1 MQDQKRSL
9 IEAVSKE
16 LKAVDKKKL
25 DRINNL
31 LRTSIKDDAVIRFV
45 TLVLSQLLNENVN
58 ATVLDLEK
66 HMVNVDQFH
75 ESVRKCDTSK
85 NSKEWLTE
93 TM

>member
-45 TLVLSQLLNENVN
+45 T
-58 ATVLDLEK
+58 
-66 HMVNVDQFH
+66 
-75 ESVRKCDTSK
+75 
-85 NSKEWLTE
+85 
-93 TM
+93 